1 MSYAMNEQK
10 EQITADDDRKMRKFI
25 KVMGIKTKGINE
37 MATLLSSRPV
47 YNIRN
52 PGKAH
57 KEIRR
62 VLIETSTPH
71 NYHIGINKAGIE
83 HHNFHLKAL
92 GIVSYHYDPKNPKK
106 DQPLTV
112 LPFIAF

>member
-1 MSYAMNEQK
+1 MNEQKEQK

-25 KVMGIKTKGINE
+25 KVMGIKIKNVNE
-37 MATLLSSRPV
+37 VATALSSRPV

-57 KEIRR
+57 KQIRR
-62 VLIETSTPH
+62 VLEDTCTPYK
-71 NYHIGINKAGIE
+71 YHIGINKKGVE

-92 GIVSYHYDPKNPKK
+92 GIVSYHYDPQQPDK